1 MGLRTCVFIALIGH
15 ILSPVIPIL
24 LLVTKS
30 PWPSKQGEQGDL
42 GGCTGGMGIVL
53 RV

>member
-1 MGLRTCVFIALIGH
+1 MCILISH
-15 ILSPVIPIL
+15 ILTPVLLIL
-24 LLVTKS
+24 MLVAKS